1 MSDRQKRVSLTQEVI
16 KILRNTKKELPS
28 SVKNNLLLEFSFRIK
43 FYGFSEKFRLEVISS
58 IMGQSAV
65 YGRRNNWPGLK
76 LLYAH
81 KTDLMAT

>member
-43 FYGFSEKFRLEVISS
+43 FSGLSEKFRLEVISS

-65 YGRRNNWPGLK
+65 VWQEKQLAR
-76 LLYAH
+76 A
-81 KTDLMAT
+81 

>member
-28 SVKNNLLLEFSFRIK
+28 SVKNNLLSEFRIK

-65 YGRRNNWPGLK
+65 VWQEKQLAR
-76 LLYAH
+76 A
-81 KTDLMAT
+81 